1 MEPVTTNL
9 FIDGAARPAAGKATY
24 ALVNPARPSEVVGHA
39 AAANREDVDAAM
51 QAAQRAFGAW
61 AAMSMAERAA
71 MLTHISGEL
80 NADAAETAS
89 RARLLTRE
97 HGKTLFETNTLFVD
111 ARAEEYFE
119 NGHIPNA
126 ICNDDINLLIEEIDS
141 RIQVDEGFIVYC
153 SDDDCGSS
161 EELAYKLQ
169 EQGFMCIYVFKGGWK
184 QWTNNN
190 LPVSR

>member
-1 MEPVTTNL
+1 MNFTSSLHQIYFFFIISLTISVSVNL
-9 FIDGAARPAAGKATY
+9 FRPKPILYIAKNLEIIKDIDQINKD
-24 ALVNPARPSEVVGHA
+24 VSNPMIRTIDIEIA
-39 AAANREDVDAAM
+39 
-51 QAAQRAFGAW
+51 
-61 AAMSMAERAA
+61 
-71 MLTHISGEL
+71 
-80 NADAAETAS
+80 
-89 RARLLTRE
+89 
-97 HGKTLFETNTLFVD
+97 KTLFENNTLFVD

-169 EQGFMCIYVFKGGWK
+169 EQGFMSIYVFKGGWK

>member
-1 MEPVTTNL
+1 MNFTSSLHQIYFFFIISLTLSVSVNL
-9 FIDGAARPAAGKATY
+9 FRPKPILYIAKNLEIIKDIDQINKD
-24 ALVNPARPSEVVGHA
+24 VSNPTIRTIDIEIA
-39 AAANREDVDAAM
+39 
-51 QAAQRAFGAW
+51 
-61 AAMSMAERAA
+61 
-71 MLTHISGEL
+71 
-80 NADAAETAS
+80 
-89 RARLLTRE
+89 
-97 HGKTLFETNTLFVD
+97 KTLFENNTLFVD

-169 EQGFMCIYVFKGGWK
+169 EQGFMSIYVFKGGWK

>member
-1 MEPVTTNL
+1 MNFTSSLHQIYFFLIISLTLSVFVNL
-9 FIDGAARPAAGKATY
+9 FRPKPILYIAKNLEIIKDIDQINKD
-24 ALVNPARPSEVVGHA
+24 VSNPMIRTIDIEIA
-39 AAANREDVDAAM
+39 
-51 QAAQRAFGAW
+51 
-61 AAMSMAERAA
+61 
-71 MLTHISGEL
+71 
-80 NADAAETAS
+80 
-89 RARLLTRE
+89 
-97 HGKTLFETNTLFVD
+97 KTLFENNTLFVD

-169 EQGFMCIYVFKGGWK
+169 EQGFMSIYVFKGGWK

>member
-1 MEPVTTNL
+1 MNFTSSLHQIYFFFIISLTLSVSVNL
-9 FIDGAARPAAGKATY
+9 FRPKPILYIAKNLEIIKDIDQINKD
-24 ALVNPARPSEVVGHA
+24 VSNPMIRTIDIDIA
-39 AAANREDVDAAM
+39 
-51 QAAQRAFGAW
+51 
-61 AAMSMAERAA
+61 
-71 MLTHISGEL
+71 
-80 NADAAETAS
+80 
-89 RARLLTRE
+89 
-97 HGKTLFETNTLFVD
+97 KTLFENNTLFVD

-169 EQGFMCIYVFKGGWK
+169 EQGFMSIYVFKGGWK

>member
-1 MEPVTTNL
+1 MNFTSSLHQIYFFFIISLTLSVSVNL
-9 FIDGAARPAAGKATY
+9 FRPKPILYIAKNLEIIKDIDQINKN
-24 ALVNPARPSEVVGHA
+24 VSNPMIRTIDIEIA
-39 AAANREDVDAAM
+39 
-51 QAAQRAFGAW
+51 
-61 AAMSMAERAA
+61 
-71 MLTHISGEL
+71 
-80 NADAAETAS
+80 
-89 RARLLTRE
+89 
-97 HGKTLFETNTLFVD
+97 KTLFENNTLFVD
-111 ARAEEYFE
+111 ARAKEYFE

-169 EQGFMCIYVFKGGWK
+169 EQGFMSIYVFKGGWK

>member
-1 MEPVTTNL
+1 MNFTSSLHQIYFFFIISLTLSVSVNL
-9 FIDGAARPAAGKATY
+9 FRPKPILYIAKNLEIIKDIDQINKD
-24 ALVNPARPSEVVGHA
+24 VSNPMIRTIDIEIA
-39 AAANREDVDAAM
+39 
-51 QAAQRAFGAW
+51 
-61 AAMSMAERAA
+61 
-71 MLTHISGEL
+71 
-80 NADAAETAS
+80 
-89 RARLLTRE
+89 
-97 HGKTLFETNTLFVD
+97 KTLFENNTLFID

-141 RIQVDEGFIVYC
+141 RIQVDEGFIIYC

-169 EQGFMCIYVFKGGWK
+169 EQGFMSIYVFKGGWK
-184 QWTNNN
+184 QWTNNK

>member
-1 MEPVTTNL
+1 MNFTSSLHQIYFFLIISLTISVFINL
-9 FIDGAARPAAGKATY
+9 FRPKPILYIAKNLEIIKDIDQINKD
-24 ALVNPARPSEVVGHA
+24 VSNPMIRTIDIEIA
-39 AAANREDVDAAM
+39 
-51 QAAQRAFGAW
+51 
-61 AAMSMAERAA
+61 
-71 MLTHISGEL
+71 
-80 NADAAETAS
+80 
-89 RARLLTRE
+89 
-97 HGKTLFETNTLFVD
+97 KTLFETNTLFVD

-126 ICNDDINLLIEEIDS
+126 ICNDDINLLIEKIDS
-141 RIQVDEGFIVYC
+141 RIQVDEGFIIYC

-169 EQGFMCIYVFKGGWK
+169 EQGFMSIYVFKGGWK

>member
-1 MEPVTTNL
+1 MNFTSSLHQIYFFLIISLTLSVFVNL
-9 FIDGAARPAAGKATY
+9 FRPKPILYIAKNLEIIKDIHQINKDVSNPMIRTIDIEIA
-24 ALVNPARPSEVVGHA
+24 
-39 AAANREDVDAAM
+39 
-51 QAAQRAFGAW
+51 
-61 AAMSMAERAA
+61 
-71 MLTHISGEL
+71 
-80 NADAAETAS
+80 
-89 RARLLTRE
+89 
-97 HGKTLFETNTLFVD
+97 KTLFENNTLFVD

-161 EELAYKLQ
+161 EELAYTLQ
-169 EQGFMCIYVFKGGWK
+169 EQGFMSIYVFKGGWK

>member
-1 MEPVTTNL
+1 MNFTSSLHQIYFFLIISLTLSVFVNL
-9 FIDGAARPAAGKATY
+9 FRPKPILYIAKNLEIIKDIDQINKD
-24 ALVNPARPSEVVGHA
+24 VSNPMIRTIDIEIA
-39 AAANREDVDAAM
+39 
-51 QAAQRAFGAW
+51 
-61 AAMSMAERAA
+61 
-71 MLTHISGEL
+71 
-80 NADAAETAS
+80 
-89 RARLLTRE
+89 
-97 HGKTLFETNTLFVD
+97 KTLFESNTLFID

-126 ICNDDINLLIEEIDS
+126 ICNDDINLLIEEIEN
-141 RIQVDEGFIVYC
+141 RVQIDEGFIVYC

-169 EQGFMCIYVFKGGWK
+169 EQGFMSIYVFKGGWK

>member
-1 MEPVTTNL
+1 MNFTSSLHQIYFFLIISLTISVFINL
-9 FIDGAARPAAGKATY
+9 IRPKPILYIAKNLEIIKDIDQINK
-24 ALVNPARPSEVVGHA
+24 
-39 AAANREDVDAAM
+39 DVSKPTIRTIDIEIA
-51 QAAQRAFGAW
+51 
-61 AAMSMAERAA
+61 
-71 MLTHISGEL
+71 
-80 NADAAETAS
+80 
-89 RARLLTRE
+89 
-97 HGKTLFETNTLFVD
+97 KTLFENNTLFVD

-126 ICNDDINLLIEEIDS
+126 ICNDDINLLIEKIDS
-141 RIQVDEGFIVYC
+141 RIQVDEGFIIYC

-169 EQGFMCIYVFKGGWK
+169 EQGFMSIYVFKGGWK

>member
-1 MEPVTTNL
+1 MNFTSSLHQIYFFLIISLTISVFVNL
-9 FIDGAARPAAGKATY
+9 FRPKPILYIAKNLEIIKDIDQINKD
-24 ALVNPARPSEVVGHA
+24 VSNPMIRTIDIEIA
-39 AAANREDVDAAM
+39 
-51 QAAQRAFGAW
+51 
-61 AAMSMAERAA
+61 
-71 MLTHISGEL
+71 
-80 NADAAETAS
+80 
-89 RARLLTRE
+89 
-97 HGKTLFETNTLFVD
+97 KTLFETNTLFVD

>member
-1 MEPVTTNL
+1 MNFTSSLHQIYFFFIISLTLSVSVNL
-9 FIDGAARPAAGKATY
+9 FRPKPILYIAKNLEIIKDIDQINKD
-24 ALVNPARPSEVVGHA
+24 VSNPTIRTIDIEIA
-39 AAANREDVDAAM
+39 
-51 QAAQRAFGAW
+51 
-61 AAMSMAERAA
+61 
-71 MLTHISGEL
+71 
-80 NADAAETAS
+80 
-89 RARLLTRE
+89 
-97 HGKTLFETNTLFVD
+97 KTLFENNTLFVD
-111 ARAEEYFE
+111 ARAKEYFE

-169 EQGFMCIYVFKGGWK
+169 EQGFMSIYVFKGGWK

>member
-1 MEPVTTNL
+1 MNFTSSLHQIYFFFIISLTLSVSVNL
-9 FIDGAARPAAGKATY
+9 FRPKPILYIAKNLEIIKDIDQINKD
-24 ALVNPARPSEVVGHA
+24 VSNPMIRTIDIEIA
-39 AAANREDVDAAM
+39 
-51 QAAQRAFGAW
+51 
-61 AAMSMAERAA
+61 
-71 MLTHISGEL
+71 
-80 NADAAETAS
+80 
-89 RARLLTRE
+89 
-97 HGKTLFETNTLFVD
+97 KTLFENNTLFVD

-169 EQGFMCIYVFKGGWK
+169 EQGFMSIYVFKGGWK

>member
-1 MEPVTTNL
+1 MNFTSSLHQIYFFFIISLTLSVSVNL
-9 FIDGAARPAAGKATY
+9 FRPKPILYIAKNLEIIKDIDQINKD
-24 ALVNPARPSEVVGHA
+24 VSNPMIRTIDIDIA
-39 AAANREDVDAAM
+39 
-51 QAAQRAFGAW
+51 
-61 AAMSMAERAA
+61 
-71 MLTHISGEL
+71 
-80 NADAAETAS
+80 
-89 RARLLTRE
+89 
-97 HGKTLFETNTLFVD
+97 KTLFENNTLFVD

-169 EQGFMCIYVFKGGWK
+169 EQGFMSIYVFKGGWK
-184 QWTNNN
+184 QWTNNS
-190 LPVSR
+190 LPVSRY

>member
-1 MEPVTTNL
+1 MNFTSSLHQIYFFFIISLTISVSVNL
-9 FIDGAARPAAGKATY
+9 FRPKPILYIAKNLEIIKDIDQINKD
-24 ALVNPARPSEVVGHA
+24 VSNPTIRTIDIEIA
-39 AAANREDVDAAM
+39 
-51 QAAQRAFGAW
+51 
-61 AAMSMAERAA
+61 
-71 MLTHISGEL
+71 
-80 NADAAETAS
+80 
-89 RARLLTRE
+89 
-97 HGKTLFETNTLFVD
+97 KTLFENNTLFVD

-169 EQGFMCIYVFKGGWK
+169 EQGFMSIYVFKGGWK

>member
-1 MEPVTTNL
+1 MNFTSSLHQIYFFLIISLALSVFVNL
-9 FIDGAARPAAGKATY
+9 FRPKPILYIAKNLEIIKDIDQINKD
-24 ALVNPARPSEVVGHA
+24 VSNPMIRTIDIEIA
-39 AAANREDVDAAM
+39 
-51 QAAQRAFGAW
+51 
-61 AAMSMAERAA
+61 
-71 MLTHISGEL
+71 
-80 NADAAETAS
+80 
-89 RARLLTRE
+89 
-97 HGKTLFETNTLFVD
+97 KTLFENNTLFVD

-169 EQGFMCIYVFKGGWK
+169 EQGFMSIYVFKGGWK

>member
-1 MEPVTTNL
+1 MNFTSSLHQIYFFLIISLTLSVFVNL
-9 FIDGAARPAAGKATY
+9 FRPKPILYIAKNLEIIKDIDQINKN
-24 ALVNPARPSEVVGHA
+24 VSNPMIRTIDIEIA
-39 AAANREDVDAAM
+39 
-51 QAAQRAFGAW
+51 
-61 AAMSMAERAA
+61 
-71 MLTHISGEL
+71 
-80 NADAAETAS
+80 
-89 RARLLTRE
+89 
-97 HGKTLFETNTLFVD
+97 KTLFENNTLFVD

-169 EQGFMCIYVFKGGWK
+169 EQGFMSIYVFKGGWK
-184 QWTNNN
+184 QWNNNN
-190 LPVSR
+190 LPVSRL

>member
-1 MEPVTTNL
+1 MNFTSSLHQIYFFLIISLTISVFINL
-9 FIDGAARPAAGKATY
+9 FRPKPILYIAKNLEIIKDIDQINKD
-24 ALVNPARPSEVVGHA
+24 VSNPMIRTIDIEIA
-39 AAANREDVDAAM
+39 
-51 QAAQRAFGAW
+51 
-61 AAMSMAERAA
+61 
-71 MLTHISGEL
+71 
-80 NADAAETAS
+80 
-89 RARLLTRE
+89 
-97 HGKTLFETNTLFVD
+97 KTLFETNTLFVD

-169 EQGFMCIYVFKGGWK
+169 EQGFMSIYVFKGGWK

>member
-1 MEPVTTNL
+1 MNFTSSLHQIYFFLIISLTLSITVNL
-9 FIDGAARPAAGKATY
+9 FRPKPILYIAKSLEMIKDIDQISKNES
-24 ALVNPARPSEVVGHA
+24 NPMIRTIDIEIA
-39 AAANREDVDAAM
+39 
-51 QAAQRAFGAW
+51 
-61 AAMSMAERAA
+61 
-71 MLTHISGEL
+71 
-80 NADAAETAS
+80 
-89 RARLLTRE
+89 
-97 HGKTLFETNTLFVD
+97 KTLFENNTLFVD

-126 ICNDDINLLIEEIDS
+126 ICNDDINLLIEKIDS

-169 EQGFMCIYVFKGGWK
+169 EQGFMSIYVFKGGWK

>member
-1 MEPVTTNL
+1 MNFTSSLHQIYFFLIISLTLSVFVNL
-9 FIDGAARPAAGKATY
+9 FRPKPILYIAKNLEIIKDIDQINKN
-24 ALVNPARPSEVVGHA
+24 VSNPMIRTIDIEIA
-39 AAANREDVDAAM
+39 
-51 QAAQRAFGAW
+51 
-61 AAMSMAERAA
+61 
-71 MLTHISGEL
+71 
-80 NADAAETAS
+80 
-89 RARLLTRE
+89 
-97 HGKTLFETNTLFVD
+97 KTLFENNTLFVD

-169 EQGFMCIYVFKGGWK
+169 EQGFMSIYVFKGGWK